1 MKLSRYYI
9 LLSLIAISCQGVTD
23 TKKNESDP
31 VTASDTEQID
41 SFLITSRQVGLF
53 KKGMTIKE
61 AINLFPENQVAK
73 KVGYGEFEDDT
84 YDDYELFDSKKK
96 HLLTLTPRT
105 QGDIN
110 QTINRILV
118 LDKRFKTSEGI
129 SLLSN
134 YNELKS
140 KYDISNYSPDMNH
153 IVLEVDSINAWF
165 SITKDQ
171 LSDNWWNKEEKKI
184 NPDKI
189 PDTARFDSFVI
200 WWK

>member
-1 MKLSRYYI
+1 
-9 LLSLIAISCQGVTD
+9 
-23 TKKNESDP
+23 
-31 VTASDTEQID
+31 
-41 SFLITSRQVGLF
+41 
-53 KKGMTIKE
+53 MTIKE